1 MGRGGTREMDRGHGR
16 GETGQEK
23 ESDTESME
31 AVRDI
36 RSSPSF
42 NEKGREREEET
53 PKKRWRVGCRKE
65 PVAGRDVLVG
75 EHSVHHRYHTD

>member
-1 MGRGGTREMDRGHGR
+1 MDGKM
-16 GETGQEK
+16 GQEK

-42 NEKGREREEET
+42 NEERET
-53 PKKRWRVGCRKE
+53 PKKRWRVGRRKE
-65 PVAGRDVLVG
+65 PVAGRDVLVV

>member
-16 GETGQEK
+16 GETRGGGQEK

-36 RSSPSF
+36 RSSPCF
-42 NEKGREREEET
+42 NERER
-53 PKKRWRVGCRKE
+53 PRRKDGRRKE